1 MAKNPISALKFQN
14 SKDEIHQQVWRKVD
28 LEKSQEIVNLFD
40 GAQIVQSNPNYGFVV
55 ESSQAEGLKRKFCNL
70 QTTGNLGQ
78 RFYALA
84 FPKGSEWTDKVSKQ
98 ILRYVENG
106 DIYRLKNKWNNLP
119 QNCVQTT
126 ENESTLVR
134 TLPYRKLRIVIF
146 GAQFTNFF
154 FTFFS
159 DGPFMLLL
167 ISGIAALF
175 LAFAEL
181 FFYSILRSKRITY
194 CLPPN
199 GPTGSRGGKTCAI
212 LKDELNSVISFK
224 PHQKASSTEAA
235 AGVRKRNGKLEAAGV
250 LPLNGGTHLSP
261 RINHRRANGNGDI
274 LKNGYKN
281 GGQFY
286 QAQALLRKDV
296 SLDQHED
303 NAQL

>member
-1 MAKNPISALKFQN
+1 MFHLWFHEFFSKVLFSFQMPISLATQNCCVLNLLQFRKLAKNPIGALKFQN

-84 FPKGSEWTDKVSKQ
+84 FPKGSEWTEKVSKQ

-134 TLPYRKLRIVIF
+134 TLPYRKLQIVIF
-146 GAQFTNFF
+146 WG
-154 FTFFS
+154 
-159 DGPFMLLL
+159 
-167 ISGIAALF
+167 
-175 LAFAEL
+175 
-181 FFYSILRSKRITY
+181 
-194 CLPPN
+194 
-199 GPTGSRGGKTCAI
+199 
-212 LKDELNSVISFK
+212 
-224 PHQKASSTEAA
+224 
-235 AGVRKRNGKLEAAGV
+235 
-250 LPLNGGTHLSP
+250 
-261 RINHRRANGNGDI
+261 
-274 LKNGYKN
+274 
-281 GGQFY
+281 
-286 QAQALLRKDV
+286 
-296 SLDQHED
+296 
-303 NAQL
+303 

>member
-146 GAQFTNFF
+146 GAQFTI
-154 FTFFS
+154 FTIFS
-159 DGPFMLLL
+159 
-167 ISGIAALF
+167 
-175 LAFAEL
+175 L
-181 FFYSILRSKRITY
+181 FF
-194 CLPPN
+194 
-199 GPTGSRGGKTCAI
+199 
-212 LKDELNSVISFK
+212 
-224 PHQKASSTEAA
+224 QM
-235 AGVRKRNGKLEAAGV
+235 VRLC
-250 LPLNGGTHLSP
+250 
-261 RINHRRANGNGDI
+261 
-274 LKNGYKN
+274 Y
-281 GGQFY
+281 F
-286 QAQALLRKDV
+286 
-296 SLDQHED
+296 
-303 NAQL
+303 